1 MAFLEDLGRSN
12 ALGGVNRVL
21 EKAIDLRQVENQEA
35 NQALGRAI
43 DLEQLGIA
51 KAASDREA
59 TKFKWQEK
67 EVKAKE
73 AIADMPVPL
82 TSMFG
87 VGWEKDPAKKMQFD
101 KMKEKGLVEEVVPG
115 VIMTTN
121 RNAQALKEYGKQD
134 LEWTKQVNEQ
144 NMVSINN
151 QITQVGAALAGDKEA
166 TKALGINKPEEL
178 EQKKVE
184 LEKKLAG
191 YVAAH
196 KRIDIEHQNK
206 IELEKTKAEGRIE
219 GIKEGANI
227 RAESSKY
234 VADKTIRERERH
246 NIQMEKIKKI
256 TAIKTGGGKPTALIQ
271 NTNFLVENGWDKQ
284 EAIKLLSSS
293 KPMSRESFIGQHTL
307 KVMNND
313 MIVDSEE
320 RTNRITEGISI
331 YDEVIGKKAN
341 SPTSLKVLD
350 SDMAKKILDEV
361 GGDKDKA
368 RKIAKERK
376 FKF

>member
-12 ALGGVNRVL
+12 ALGGVNRVF

-43 DLEQLGIA
+43 DLEQLGLA
-51 KAASDREA
+51 KAASEREA

-115 VIMTTN
+115 VVMTTN

-144 NMVSINN
+144 NMISINN
-151 QITQVGAALAGDKEA
+151 QITQVGAAIAGDKEA
-166 TKALGINKPEEL
+166 AKALGINKPEEL
-178 EQKKVE
+178 EQKKAE

-206 IELEKTKAEGRIE
+206 VELEKIKGTEAAKIRSESAQDIASLKADMAREIAE
-219 GIKEGANI
+219 I
-227 RAESSKY
+227 RAAAKAKSSGDSDGSKEEKRKVKLLDTSRREVERAY
-234 VADKTIRERERH
+234 GYSQFLPTAQDPQLIEKVGKSKALVEDIIEHYKDYGFKKEPTPGQAAIRAKDEIEALYKKKNNPPKGEDTKTKTILELLFGP
-246 NIQMEKIKKI
+246 EKK
-256 TAIKTGGGKPTALIQ
+256 
-271 NTNFLVENGWDKQ
+271 
-284 EAIKLLSSS
+284 
-293 KPMSRESFIGQHTL
+293 
-307 KVMNND
+307 
-313 MIVDSEE
+313 
-320 RTNRITEGISI
+320 
-331 YDEVIGKKAN
+331 
-341 SPTSLKVLD
+341 
-350 SDMAKKILDEV
+350 
-361 GGDKDKA
+361 
-368 RKIAKERK
+368 
-376 FKF
+376 